1 MIPGSMTDY
10 LQASALGVLMFGA
23 VGGFW
28 WAMKAEEPAN
38 PASTRK
44 AGHVTDARSASEQV
58 QAAEAAF
65 SHRVRERSLVG
76 RSA

>member
-1 MIPGSMTDY
+1 MTDY
-10 LQASALGVLMFGA
+10 LQACALGALMFGA

-28 WAMKAEEPAN
+28 WALKADEPDS
-38 PASTRK
+38 PASTRQ
-44 AGHVTDARSASEQV
+44 AGHVTESRSEPEQV